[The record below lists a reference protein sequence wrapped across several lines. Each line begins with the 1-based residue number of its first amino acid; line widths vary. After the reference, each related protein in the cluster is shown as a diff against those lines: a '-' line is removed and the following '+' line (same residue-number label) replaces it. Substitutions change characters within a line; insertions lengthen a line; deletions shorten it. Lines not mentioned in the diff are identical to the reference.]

1 MASGAG
7 WNCLVLSTGGNIE
20 LEQIDDAGDDWVAFG
35 PGGDAIGPL
44 TDVLTTAAADDTDPD
59 WTHAVAIAIQREI
72 QIGERRTML
81 LVKRGVGTWY
91 HTTFA
96 SNRQSIQRNGLD
108 WRLMNGDGIAGSPA
122 PEWPGIFLCATLEDA
137 RFFVMIG
144 ARRNPVD
151 IWSVQ
156 LDGQWLEGARDSDGG
171 GGDNWMIC
179 PTPIPPKNLRLLER
193 DLTGT

>member
-1 MASGAG
+1 MTGGAG
-7 WNCLVLSTGGNIE
+7 WNRTVLSTAGDID
-20 LEQIDDAGDDWVAFG
+20 LEQIDDAGDEWVAIG
-35 PGGDAIGPL
+35 PGGDATGALP
-44 TDVLTTAAADDTDPD
+44 DVLTSAAADDTDPE
-59 WTHAVAIAIQREI
+59 WTHAMAAALQREI
-72 QIGERRTML
+72 AVSDRRTML
-81 LVKRGVGTWY
+81 LVKRGAGPSY

-96 SNRQSIQRNGLD
+96 ANRQSIQRNGLD
-108 WRLMNGDGIAGSPA
+108 WWRMNGQGIAGSRA

-179 PTPIPPKNLRLLER
+179 PTPIPPKNLRLLEQ
-193 DLTGT
+193 DLTGP